1 IPGSGHYSAAKAG
14 VNMLTKTFAQE
25 LGPRIR
31 VNCIMPG
38 AVPTEIMMKALRLEE
53 DDLPNLEQMLKLPA
67 GRLGTP
73 TDLGAAALYLL
84 SPGAA
89 WVTGQN
95 IRVSGGP

>member
-1 IPGSGHYSAAKAG
+1 
-14 VNMLTKTFAQE
+14 
-25 LGPRIR
+25 
-31 VNCIMPG
+31 MPG